1 MNPSTILAF
10 AMDEVQRR
18 EEERVQMVT
27 GIRRPNETSSITNTT
42 ILQTKEV
49 SISHFILPLMLQ
61 SEISSLPDSVARRNW
76 RGASAVEKTP
86 PRCVRASALE
96 IFFLFFYVCLVG
108 DWVSP
113 TPIYSGCGRA
123 TFSVPPRELQH

>member
-76 RGASAVEKTP
+76 RGASAVEKNT
-86 PRCVRASALE
+86 SAL
-96 IFFLFFYVCLVG
+96 C
-108 DWVSP
+108 
-113 TPIYSGCGRA
+113 
-123 TFSVPPRELQH
+123 PRERGGK